1 MAPHPERVVG
11 NDPELSSGASI
22 PELREARDQS
32 AMYRIGWNA
41 ALDRAVQEIEARVAS
56 WRVTLDH
63 QLSKGNISQ
72 IDQVLQAHI
81 VESTIMASR
90 LKDLFR

>member
-1 MAPHPERVVG
+1 MPPHPEHVVG
-11 NDPELSSGASI
+11 NHSEFSSGASV
-22 PELREARDQS
+22 PELREGRDQS
-32 AMYRIGWNA
+32 TLYRIGWNA
-41 ALDRAVQEIEARVAS
+41 ALDRAIQEIEARVAS

-90 LKDLFR
+90 LKDLYR